1 MNTKYSKQLLFR
13 FLSVSAVLLLALSPF
28 GGALAKEAT
37 TYAVNTT
44 DDADDGAC
52 NKAHCSLREAINA
65 ADAHAGA
72 DKIEFKIRGDPP
84 FTIQPLS
91 AFPDITDPVTIDGTT
106 QRGYAGKPIVELDG
120 TYAGEVVGGLVI
132 VAGDSTIK
140 GLAINR
146 FSGDGIV
153 LTTNGGNTIQGNFIG
168 TDVTGTVH
176 LGNYRGVLVEVGSS
190 GNLIGGTGAHDS
202 NLISGNE
209 AAGIRLSDAG
219 TEGNKVQGNFLG
231 TDITGMS
238 RLGNNLGVRITNG
251 AANNVIGG
259 TQAGARNVISGNDDI
274 GVYIDIEDVEGT
286 MGNIVQGN
294 YIGTNVIGSST
305 ASPAVGEYTVTAMEE
320 TCPTYPAETG
330 FDDFVSGSDDPVAPW
345 SWTSVHFVGTDGCSN
360 EMLGAA
366 SLIYRY
372 RLEFTEETQLTSIAV
387 AGAAFNGPGSV
398 LRVLDEDK
406 NVLGS
411 TDTFGGNFF
420 TVHFVT
426 LQNVVGKV
434 FFIEEFDTSSTW
446 RYRER
451 ILINASPL
459 GNYYSGVGLAGGA
472 WGNLIMQNVI
482 SGNLGDGVEI
492 FDPGTTGNTLQ
503 GNYIGTDLSG
513 NIALPNISSGVW
525 ISDAESNLI
534 AGNVISG
541 NGSSGIGIWGI
552 GSTGNVIRGNL
563 IGTNADGTAP
573 LPNNDG
579 IWMGGEANN
588 NTIGGTTAEE
598 RNVISGNGSGGIS
611 INEAASANLII
622 GNFIGTDKTGTLPLE
637 NNWCGVFL
645 GSGSN
650 NNIIGGTQAGAGN
663 LISAN
668 IDAGVKIADPDTT
681 GNVVQ
686 GNFIGTDVTGKVA
699 LGNSGPGVNVEGG
712 ASGNLIGGTG
722 ANTGNLISGNR
733 DSGVRIANAGT
744 EGNKVQGNLIG
755 TDINGTGPLGNG
767 YIGIQVTDGAAD
779 NLIGGTEDGA
789 RNVIS
794 GNNFAGVA
802 IAGNGTTGNT
812 VQGNYIGTDR
822 DGSVAL
828 ANVIGVLIVGDA
840 TGNLIGGIEAGAR
853 NVISGNPYNVIFSVG
868 GGKTGNTLQGNYIGL
883 DSSGSKALAYTDINV
898 LIFEGAT
905 DNLIGGTE
913 DGARN
918 VISGASRYGVAIDGG
933 GTTGNTVQG
942 NYIGTDAT
950 GMMPLGNLNGVA
962 IGGSAAGNLIG
973 GMEPGAG
980 NTIAFNTGAGI
991 ELGLND
997 NGINAGSGNAL
1008 LSNSVYSNGGLGID
1022 LGNDGVTYNDPGDT
1036 DTGPNDLQN
1045 FPVITAVRRVGRA
1058 VMIYGT
1064 LESTP
1069 STKFRLEFFSNEA
1082 CDPSGYGEGQAFLGF
1097 SHVKTDQAGMASFII
1112 TLPVSLPQEAF
1123 VTATATDP
1131 GGSTSEFSACF
1142 MP

>member
-1 MNTKYSKQLLFR
+1 MNTKYSKQLFFR
-13 FLSVSAVLLLALSPF
+13 FISVSAVLLLALSQF
-28 GGALAKEAT
+28 GGALAQDSAT
-37 TYAVNTT
+37 YIVNTT
-44 DDADDGAC
+44 NDVEDGFC
-52 NKAHCSLREAINA
+52 NKAHCSLREAITAANA
-65 ADAHAGA
+65 HPGA
-72 DKIEFKIRGDPP
+72 DTIAFNIHGRPP

-91 AFPDITDPVTIDGTT
+91 ALPEITESVTIDGTT
-106 QRGYAGKPIVELDG
+106 QRGFAGYPIVELDG
-120 TYAGEVVGGLVI
+120 TNAGEVVGGLVI
-132 VAGDSTIK
+132 SAGDSTVR
-140 GLAINR
+140 GLVINR
-146 FSGDGIV
+146 FYPGDGIV
-153 LTTNGGNTIQGNFIG
+153 LTDNGGNTIQGNFLG
-168 TDVTGTVH
+168 TDVTGTVA
-176 LGNYRGVLVEVGSS
+176 LGNYRGVFVTGGST
-190 GNLIGGTGAHDS
+190 GNLIGGTGAHAG
-202 NLISGNE
+202 NLLSGNE
-209 AAGIRLSDAG
+209 GAGIRLSDAG
-219 TEGNKVQGNFLG
+219 TEGNKVQGNLIG
-231 TDITGMS
+231 TDLTGMS
-238 RLGNNLGVRITNG
+238 PLGNGLGVRITEG
-251 AANNVIGG
+251 AAHNLIGG
-259 TQAGARNVISGNDDI
+259 TEAGARNVISGNGGE
-274 GVYIDIEDVEGT
+274 GVSIDIEEVEVT
-286 MGNIVQGN
+286 TGNIVQGN
-294 YIGTNVIGSST
+294 YIGTDAN
-305 ASPAVGEYTVTAMEE
+305 
-320 TCPTYPAETG
+320 
-330 FDDFVSGSDDPVAPW
+330 
-345 SWTSVHFVGTDGCSN
+345 
-360 EMLGAA
+360 GAA
-366 SLIYRY
+366 
-372 RLEFTEETQLTSIAV
+372 
-387 AGAAFNGPGSV
+387 
-398 LRVLDEDK
+398 
-406 NVLGS
+406 
-411 TDTFGGNFF
+411 
-420 TVHFVT
+420 
-426 LQNVVGKV
+426 
-434 FFIEEFDTSSTW
+434 
-446 RYRER
+446 
-451 ILINASPL
+451 
-459 GNYYSGVGLAGGA
+459 
-472 WGNLIMQNVI
+472 
-482 SGNLGDGVEI
+482 
-492 FDPGTTGNTLQ
+492 
-503 GNYIGTDLSG
+503 
-513 NIALPNISSGVW
+513 ALPNGDGIWIGAGASDTLIGGV
-525 ISDAESNLI
+525 DEG
-534 AGNVISG
+534 AGNLISG
-541 NGSSGIGIWGI
+541 NGGDGVSINDSGT
-552 GSTGNVIRGNL
+552 TGTVVQGNL
-563 IGTNADGTAP
+563 IGMDASGTYALPNGADGVRIT
-573 LPNNDG
+573 
-579 IWMGGEANN
+579 GGASD
-588 NTIGGTTAEE
+588 TLIGGREDGA
-598 RNVISGNGSGGIS
+598 RNVISGNTYIGVS
-611 INEAASANLII
+611 IWDPGTSDNII
-622 GNFIGTDKTGTLPLE
+622 QGNFIGTDASGTAALQNGAEGVAIYSGASKTL
-637 NNWCGVFL
+637 
-645 GSGSN
+645 
-650 NNIIGGTQAGAGN
+650 IGGTEDGTRN
-663 LISAN
+663 IISSN
-668 IDAGVKIADPDTT
+668 GSDGVHIADPGTSE
-681 GNVVQ
+681 NNLL
-686 GNFIGTDVTGKVA
+686 GNFIGTDVTGMVA

-779 NLIGGTEDGA
+779 NLIGGTEDGARNVISDNNESGVTIRGATGNEVQGNFIGTDIKGTSPLGNRDVGIWVLGGATDNEIGGTEDGA